1 MLSLIIAQQ
10 TLPYHPGYRYNKP
23 EARSVENTVSN
34 ESPEKRL
41 IQAGRKTRD
50 ALRAI
55 RDIVRGQ
62 RKADLYNPVFADLD
76 GAVEDATDGLIEIS
90 NVFEQILQ
98 SNYTHAAS
106 ETDVV
111 NLHALQRSLASMKME
126 RDELVE
132 NLQDAQEQLQ
142 KYADDLQKL
151 YAKEREKRAELSV
164 AYDRLQDADRLKSD
178 FLATINHE
186 LSSPLVPIDLSMQL
200 IEKGELDNEQLKNLN
215 EAKKMMG
222 QYKRQLDGLI
232 TYANLVSQ
240 SHVVRPQPL
249 DFAHLLT
256 DTLMPLQMLAQGR
269 NISINL
275 QPAPEDLYLVAD
287 ADLISSAMYQLVHNA
302 IKFNR
307 PGGYVELLIFE
318 SDDGVTFQVTDDG
331 LGIQDE
337 VINRLGQDFNQIV
350 DAVRRGVE
358 GLGLGL
364 AFSNYVASAHNGK
377 LSAKRGPK
385 QGTIIQLWIPHVKSG
400 DAV

>member
-1 MLSLIIAQQ
+1 
-10 TLPYHPGYRYNKP
+10 
-23 EARSVENTVSN
+23 
-34 ESPEKRL
+34 
-41 IQAGRKTRD
+41 
-50 ALRAI
+50 
-55 RDIVRGQ
+55 
-62 RKADLYNPVFADLD
+62 
-76 GAVEDATDGLIEIS
+76 
-90 NVFEQILQ
+90 
-98 SNYTHAAS
+98 
-106 ETDVV
+106 VV
-111 NLHALQRSLASMKME
+111 NLHALQRSLASMKLE

-132 NLQDAQEQLQ
+132 SLQDAQEQLQ

-164 AYDRLQDADRLKSD
+164 AYERLQEADRLKSD

-200 IEKGELDNEQLKNLN
+200 IEKGVLDDEQLKNLD

-232 TYANLVSQ
+232 SYASLVSQ
-240 SHVVRPQPL
+240 SHMVRPGPL
-249 DFAHLLT
+249 DFKHLLD

-275 QPAPEDLYLVAD
+275 EPVPDELQLVAD
-287 ADLISSAMYQLVHNA
+287 SDLVSSALYQLVHNA

-307 PGGYVELLIFE
+307 PGGYVELVIVE
-318 SDDGVTFQVTDDG
+318 VDEGVTFRVTDDG
-331 LGIQDE
+331 PGIADE
-337 VINRLGQDFNQIV
+337 VIARLGQDFIQIV

-377 LSAKRGPK
+377 LSAQRGPEK
-385 QGTIIQLWIPHVKSG
+385 GTIVQLWIPHTKNSG
-400 DAV
+400 ELT

>member
-1 MLSLIIAQQ
+1 MS
-10 TLPYHPGYRYNKP
+10 T
-23 EARSVENTVSN
+23 

-55 RDIVRGQ
+55 RDIVRSQ
-62 RKADLYNPVFADLD
+62 RKADLYNQIFADLD

-90 NVFEQILQ
+90 NVFEQILHA
-98 SNYTHAAS
+98 NYKHEAS
-106 ETDVV
+106 EADVS
-111 NLHALQRSLASMKME
+111 NLHSLQRSLATMKVE

-151 YAKEREKRAELSV
+151 YTKEREKRAELSI
-164 AYDRLQDADRLKSD
+164 AYERLQEADRLKSD
-178 FLATINHE
+178 FLNTINHE

-200 IEKGELDNEQLKNLN
+200 IEKGQLDEEQTKNLD
-215 EAKKMMG
+215 EAKKMMN

-232 TYANLVSQ
+232 SYASLVNQ
-240 SHVVRPQPL
+240 SHMVRPEPL
-249 DFAHLLT
+249 DFGHLLD

-275 QPAPEDLYLVAD
+275 EPVPAELKLVAD
-287 ADLISSAMYQLVHNA
+287 PDLISSALYQLVHNA

-318 SDDGVTFQVTDDG
+318 AEGGVTFQVTDDG
-331 LGIQDE
+331 PGISDE
-337 VINRLGQDFNQIV
+337 VIEHLGQAFNQIV
-350 DAVRRGVE
+350 EAMRRGVE

-364 AFSNYVASAHNGK
+364 AFSNYVASAHNGQ
-377 LSAKRGPK
+377 LRAKRGPEK
-385 QGTIIQLWIPHVKSG
+385 GSIIQLWIPHTSG
-400 DAV
+400 EIS

>member
-1 MLSLIIAQQ
+1 
-10 TLPYHPGYRYNKP
+10 
-23 EARSVENTVSN
+23 VST

-62 RKADLYNPVFADLD
+62 RKADLYNQIFADLD

-98 SNYTHAAS
+98 SNYKHEAS
-106 ETDVV
+106 EADVS
-111 NLHALQRSLASMKME
+111 NLHSLQRSLASMKLE

-132 NLQDAQEQLQ
+132 SLQDAQEQLQ

-164 AYDRLQDADRLKSD
+164 AYDRLQEADRLKSD
-178 FLATINHE
+178 FLHTINHE

-200 IEKGELDNEQLKNLN
+200 IEKGELDDEQLKNLN
-215 EAKKMMG
+215 EAKKMMA

-232 TYANLVSQ
+232 IYASLVNQ
-240 SHVVRPQPL
+240 SHMVRPEPL
-249 DFAHLLT
+249 DFKHLLD

-275 QPAPEDLYLVAD
+275 EPVPEELQLVAD
-287 ADLISSAMYQLVHNA
+287 ADLISSALYQLVHNA

-307 PGGYVELLIFE
+307 PGGFVELLIFE
-318 SDDGVTFQVTDDG
+318 EDSGVTFQVTDDG
-331 LGIQDE
+331 LGISDE
-337 VINRLGQDFNQIV
+337 VIDKIGQAFNQIV
-350 DAVRRGVE
+350 DAMRRGVE

-364 AFSNYVASAHNGK
+364 AFANYVANAHEGK
-377 LSAKRGPK
+377 LSARRGPEK
-385 QGTIIQLWIPHVKSG
+385 GSIIQLWIPHAANG
-400 DAV
+400 EIL